1 MARTFEF
8 DLDMDKTRRSKTI
21 LAVRVGDI
29 GSSVVKANIKA
40 DGEDYTPAGSKCYF
54 ECLTN
59 AGTSVRTE
67 ASLSGSIVTA
77 TLPSQAFKKPGVIS
91 VAYFRFENGTYNN
104 PSYVEST
111 QNFAIVVPD
120 SIDDNVD
127 PKDYIS
133 DWRAITEI
141 EEQVDAVKN
150 AAAKANASISSAS
163 SNVSTSESEFIED
176 LTTKQQQLNS
186 KVESFDTNA
195 SQQIEVFNNNGNRA
209 ISSFNSRAD
218 SAIESINSQTET
230 LRAQTDKAV
239 QDSNNALDGTTAS
252 NINSR
257 MDTLEQSIRDLDP
270 SKIEYPITVA
280 KGGTGATDASTARE
294 NLGVAA
300 SSHTHSVNDITEGLL
315 PISRGGTGAPTAAIA
330 RDNLGAA
337 SSVHKHSASDITSGV
352 LPIVRGGTGCS
363 TLEEVKT
370 ILGAGGSSKVFS
382 VENGNVVQAEFESSG
397 NTYKT
402 LPNVSFFKLTVPD
415 LPSVPSE
422 EDINGKCLFVKFD
435 KPAMSVN
442 DYIAIK
448 VNNSTERYFIGGVS
462 PTSNNL
468 TMFKWNSYVYGN
480 SPVPMSFSVFSNY
493 STFSQWRDIAII
505 PGGYSSYT
513 YGGSSASYAWDVS
526 KGGTGATSASQA
538 RDNLGITLANL
549 GITSGTADPPA
560 TGTPGHIYIK
570 LVQ

>member
-29 GSSVVKANIKA
+29 GSSVVKVNIKA

-91 VAYFRFENGTYNN
+91 VAYFRFENGTYDN

-127 PKDYIS
+127 PSDYIA
-133 DWRAITEI
+133 DWRAVAEI
-141 EEQVDAVKN
+141 EEQVNAVKN
-150 AAAKANASISSAS
+150 AAAKANASILEAS
-163 SNVSTSESEFIED
+163 SNVSTSESKFIED
-176 LTTKQQQLNS
+176 LTAKQQQLNA
-186 KVESFDTNA
+186 KVESFDMNA
-195 SQQIEVFNNNGNRA
+195 NQQIETFNTNGSQA
-209 ISSFNSRAD
+209 ISSFNSKAD
-218 SAIESINSQTET
+218 SAIASVNSQTET
-230 LRAQTDKAV
+230 LKTQTDKAV

-252 NINSR
+252 NINKR
-257 MDTLEQSIRDLDP
+257 MDTLEQSIKDMDT
-270 SKIEYPITVA
+270 SKIEYPIPVA
-280 KGGTGATDASTARE
+280 KGGTGATDVMTARE
-294 NLGVAA
+294 NLGAAA
-300 SSHTHSVNDITEGLL
+300 STHTHSASDINDGRLAIVH
-315 PISRGGTGAPTAAIA
+315 GGTGASTASQALT
-330 RDNLGAA
+330 NLGAA
-337 SSVHKHSASDITSGV
+337 SSVHEHSANDITSGV
-352 LPIVRGGTGCS
+352 FPIERGGTGCS
-363 TLEEVKT
+363 TLEEVKAT
-370 ILGAGGSSKVFS
+370 LGVGDSSNVFS
-382 VENGNVVQAEFESSG
+382 VENGNVVKAEFESSG
-397 NTYKT
+397 NIYKG
-402 LPNVSFFKLTVPD
+402 LANVSFFKLTVQD

-435 KPAMSVN
+435 KPDTNVK

-448 VNNSTERYFIGGVS
+448 VNDSNERYFIGGVS
-462 PTSNNL
+462 PTSSNL

-493 STFSQWRDIAII
+493 YTSSQWRDIAII
-505 PGGYSSYT
+505 PGGYSAYT
-513 YGGSSASYAWDVS
+513 SGGSSASYAWDVS
-526 KGGTGATSASQA
+526 KGGTGATNATQA
-538 RDNLGITLANL
+538 RENLGVTLDNL
-549 GITSGTADPPA
+549 GITSGTVDPPA

-570 LVQ
+570 VM

>member
-91 VAYFRFENGTYNN
+91 VAYFRFENGTYDN

-127 PKDYIS
+127 PSDYIA
-133 DWRAITEI
+133 DWRAVAEI
-141 EEQVDAVKN
+141 EEQVNAVKN
-150 AAAKANASISSAS
+150 AAAKANASISEAA
-163 SNVSTSESEFIED
+163 SNVSTSESKFVED
-176 LTTKQQQLNS
+176 LTAKQQQLNV

-195 SQQIEVFNNNGNRA
+195 NQQIETFNTNGSQA
-209 ISSFNSRAD
+209 ISSFNSKAD
-218 SAIESINSQTET
+218 SAIASVNSQTET
-230 LRAQTDKAV
+230 LKTQTDKAV
-239 QDSNNALDGTTAS
+239 QDSNNALNGTTAS
-252 NINSR
+252 NINKR
-257 MDTLEQSIRDLDP
+257 MDTLEQSIKDMDT
-270 SKIEYPITVA
+270 SKIEYPIPVA
-280 KGGTGATDASTARE
+280 KGGTGATDAMTARE
-294 NLGVAA
+294 NLEAAA
-300 SSHTHSVNDITEGLL
+300 SSHTHSTNDITKGLL
-315 PISRGGTGAPTAAIA
+315 PMSRGGTGAPNAAIA
-330 RDNLGAA
+330 LDNLGAA
-337 SSVHKHSASDITSGV
+337 EKAHKHSANDITSGV
-352 LPIVRGGTGCS
+352 FPIERGGTGCS
-363 TLEEVKT
+363 TLEAAKVA
-370 ILGAGGSSKVFS
+370 LGIKDSSNVLS
-382 VENGNVVQAEFESSG
+382 VENGNVVKAEFESSG
-397 NTYKT
+397 NIYKG
-402 LPNVSFFKLTVPD
+402 LANVSFFKLTVPD

-422 EDINGKCLFVKFD
+422 EDINGKSLFVKFD
-435 KPAMSVN
+435 KPSTSVN

-448 VNNSTERYFIGGVS
+448 VNNSTDRFFVGGVS

-480 SPVPMSFSVFSNY
+480 SSVPMAFSVFSNY
-493 STFSQWRDIAII
+493 HTSSQWRDIAII

-513 YGGSSASYAWDVS
+513 HGGSSASYAWAVS
-526 KGGTGATSASQA
+526 KGGTGATNATQA
-538 RDNLGITLANL
+538 RENLGITLANL

-570 LVQ
+570 VM

>member
-40 DGEDYTPAGSKCYF
+40 DGEDYVPAGSKCYF

-91 VAYFRFENGTYNN
+91 VAYFRFENGTYDN

-127 PKDYIS
+127 PSDYIA

-150 AAAKANASISSAS
+150 AAAKANASISEAA
-163 SNVSTSESEFIED
+163 SNVSTSESKFIED
-176 LTTKQQQLNS
+176 LTAKQQQLNA
-186 KVESFDTNA
+186 KVESFDTDAN
-195 SQQIEVFNNNGNRA
+195 QQIESFNTNGSQA

-218 SAIESINSQTET
+218 SAIASVNSQTDT
-230 LRAQTDKAV
+230 LKTQTDKAV
-239 QDSNNALDGTTAS
+239 QDSNNALDGTTVS
-252 NINSR
+252 NINKR
-257 MDTLEQSIRDLDP
+257 MDTLEQSIKDMDT
-270 SKIEYPITVA
+270 SKIEYPIPVA
-280 KGGTGATDASTARE
+280 KGGTGATDAMTARE

-300 SSHTHSVNDITEGLL
+300 STHTHLASDINEGRLA
-315 PISRGGTGAPTAAIA
+315 IAHGGTGASTASQALA
-330 RDNLGAA
+330 NLGAA
-337 SSVHKHSASDITSGV
+337 SSVHEHSVNDITSGV
-352 LPIVRGGTGCS
+352 LPIERGGTGAS
-363 TLEEVKT
+363 TVEAAKLA
-370 ILGAGGSSKVFS
+370 LGIKDSSNVFS
-382 VENGNVVQAEFESSG
+382 VENGNVVKAEFESSG
-397 NTYKT
+397 NTYKG
-402 LPNVSFFKLTVPD
+402 LANVSFFKLTVPD

-435 KPAMSVN
+435 KPDTNVN

-448 VNNSTERYFIGGVS
+448 VNNSSERYFIGGVS

-480 SPVPMSFSVFSNY
+480 SPVPMSFSVFPNY
-493 STFSQWRDIAII
+493 YTSSQWRDIAII
-505 PGGYSSYT
+505 P
-513 YGGSSASYAWDVS
+513 
-526 KGGTGATSASQA
+526 
-538 RDNLGITLANL
+538 R
-549 GITSGTADPPA
+549 
-560 TGTPGHIYIK
+560 
-570 LVQ
+570 